1 MDFAPILL
9 SLKTAAAS
17 TIITF
22 FLGMYAA
29 WKTANIKYGKG
40 LLDAIFTLPMV
51 LPPTVTGFFLLVF
64 FGKNTSFGS
73 WLAEHGHGIIFT
85 WEGAVIAA
93 IVVSFPL
100 MYRTTRSAFEQLNP
114 NLIDAGK
121 TLGLSEYKIFW
132 KIVFPNCIPGI
143 LGAAILTFSR
153 ALGEFGATI
162 MIAGNIPGKTQ
173 TAALAVYTAMQTGN
187 RELAYQWVAVIIM
200 ISLTAMLA
208 MNAVNRK
215 QTLLVRK
222 GGMK

>member
-1 MDFAPILL
+1 MDFTPILL

-17 TIITF
+17 TFITF

-29 WKTANIKYGKG
+29 WKTANMKYGKG
-40 LLDAIFTLPMV
+40 MLDALFTLPMV

-64 FGKNTSFGS
+64 FGKNTWFGN

-85 WEGAVIAA
+85 WQGAVIAA
-93 IVVSFPL
+93 VVVSFPL
-100 MYRTTRSAFEQLNP
+100 MYRTTRSAFEQLNV

-121 TLGLSEYKIFW
+121 TLGLSKNKIFW
-132 KIVFPNCIPGI
+132 KIVFPNCLPGI

-187 RELAYQWVAVIIM
+187 RELAYQWVGAIIA
-200 ISLTAMLA
+200 ISLAAMLA
-208 MNAVNRK
+208 MNAVNRR
-215 QTLLVRK
+215 QELLIRK
-222 GGMK
+222 GGLR